1 MTGQSTLD
9 KLGGKLGYRFRKARL
24 LDVALTHASLSDTRR
39 HTETNERLEFLGDR
53 VLGLL
58 VAELL
63 LEAYPDEPEGAIA
76 RRYADL
82 VKRESLARV
91 AAELDLGGV
100 LHLSAGEAA
109 TGGRNNPGVL
119 ADACEAI
126 LGAMYLDG
134 GLDPVRDFVRRHWT
148 PMMQAWSKP
157 PKDPKTRLQEWA
169 QGMGLALPVYRM
181 LSAAGPP
188 HKPRFR
194 IEVEVAGYPPAT
206 AEGPSKREAERG
218 AAHALLERLVPA
230 EAGQT
235 DG

>member
-1 MTGQSTLD
+1 MTGPVTLD
-9 KLGGKLGYRFRKARL
+9 ELGGKLGYKFRKTRL

-63 LEAYPDEPEGAIA
+63 LEAFPDEAEGAIA

-91 AAELDLGGV
+91 AGDLQLGGV

-134 GLDPVRDFVRRHWT
+134 GLEPARAFVRKHWT
-148 PMMQAWSKP
+148 PMMQAWNEP
-157 PKDPKTRLQEWA
+157 PKDPKTQLQEWA
-169 QGMGLALPVYRM
+169 QGRGLALPVYRM
-181 LSAAGPP
+181 LSAAGPA
-188 HKPRFR
+188 HKPMFR
-194 IEVEVAGYPPAT
+194 IEVEVAGYPSAT
-206 AEGPSKREAERG
+206 AEGPSKRDAERG
-218 AAHALLERLVPA
+218 AARALMQRLA
-230 EAGQT
+230 DGGRGLT